1 MIAALTLAALL
12 AAQPAAAASTPPL
25 ALATIPGTAQFD
37 LPSKITGRT
46 YRIYVSKP
54 LTPPPK
60 TGYPIVYLTDG
71 DVSFGSAAAAVTLG
85 QTGGLRPGLIV
96 AVAYPGANALQTQSL
111 RNRDLTPSQPDA
123 ASKAVMLGA
132 AVKPE
137 DFGGG
142 AGFYRFLTEELRP
155 VVESRFPANPK
166 DRTLM
171 GYSLGGLFTLHALF
185 EHPTDFRTFVVG
197 SPSIWWNGRE
207 VLKGEAAFAQAVT
220 SGRAAPRV
228 LMTSAGWEQDE
239 HMIPHGMAKSDAMMK
254 LVGDARMVDN
264 ARELADQL
272 KALKGGPAYRV
283 RYAVFDSETHNSGIP
298 AATARGVE
306 FALEY

>member
-1 MIAALTLAALL
+1 MIAALMLAALL
-12 AAQPAAAASTPPL
+12 AVQPAPAASPPPV
-25 ALATIPGTAQFD
+25 AQATIPGTAEFD

-46 YRIYVSKP
+46 YRIYISKP

-71 DVSFGSAAAAVTLG
+71 DVAFGSAAAAVTLG

-96 AVAYPGANALQTQSL
+96 AVAYPGANALQTQML
-111 RNRDLTPSQPDA
+111 RNRDLTPDQPDA
-123 ASKAVMLGA
+123 AGKAIMFGA
-132 AVKPE
+132 TIKPE
-137 DFGGG
+137 DYGGSP
-142 AGFYRFLTEELRP
+142 GFYRFITEELRP
-155 VVESRFPANPK
+155 VVEARFPTDPR

-171 GYSLGGLFTLHALF
+171 GYSLGGLFTLRALF
-185 EHPTDFRTFVVG
+185 EHPTDFRTYVVG

-207 VLKGEAAFAQAVT
+207 VLAGEAAFTQAVT

-228 LMTSAGWEQDE
+228 LVTSAGWEQDE
-239 HMIPHGMAKSDAMMK
+239 HMIPHGMPKSDALMK
-254 LVGDARMVDN
+254 MVAGARMIDN
-264 ARELADQL
+264 ARELAERL
-272 KALKGGPAYRV
+272 KALKGGPGYQV